1 MKNERLQTTL
11 STISSFLMFS
21 LLFAIIVFSVG
32 YTVLNAA
39 PNTNSLFGVL
49 FSFICAV
56 PLAFGLF
63 FNQKFIN
70 KVKPFQRFLLPI
82 LIFPLCILLS
92 LGWNLYQQRPEGL
105 FQLFVMDPIPDG
117 ISNIQGDDVS
127 GGFDMEIILAF
138 NATPEAID
146 NIIAKNELTLYNE
159 ETASYFIQDP
169 DYGYFRDINW
179 NRNWVVYTKHS
190 SERVEETTIWVSPE
204 IDTVLF
210 RFILG

>member
-1 MKNERLQTTL
+1 MKNGKSRTT
-11 STISSFLMFS
+11 SKTIFSFVLFS
-21 LLFAIIVFSVG
+21 LLFASIVFLVG
-32 YTVLNAA
+32 YAVFNAA
-39 PNTNSLFGVL
+39 PNTNSLFGVI
-49 FSFICAV
+49 FSFMCAV
-56 PLAFGLF
+56 PLAFSLF
-63 FNQKFIN
+63 FNQKFN
-70 KVKPFQRFLLPI
+70 DKVKPFQRFLLPI

-146 NIIAKNELTLYNE
+146 KIIAKNELTPYSK

-169 DYGYFRDINW
+169 DYRYFRDINW
-179 NRNWVVYTKHS
+179 NRNWVVYTKHN
-190 SERVEETTIWVSPE
+190 SERVEETTIWVNPE
-204 IDTVLF
+204 KDTVLF
-210 RFILG
+210 RYISG